1 MGDLEISDG
10 LVWGG
15 GGKAV
20 RRGSGHWALAQGYQL
35 ELNKPFNISC
45 IFTSI

>member
-10 LVWGG
+10 LVWGEEEG
-15 GGKAV
+15 
-20 RRGSGHWALAQGYQL
+20 RQSGVALDTGTGTGEEL